1 VTFPETTTVPP
12 SEAKSPCIADTAEAP
27 SVEPMSEPTKGGEL
41 FIVDNSDDS
50 WKGLKYLQDWTEVAS
65 SFDIATGYLE
75 IGALLALDGKWQ
87 KLDGI
92 RILLGDQATA
102 RTRQAIL
109 ECLRKHVCQK
119 LDASL
124 EREKESNDMLAGTA
138 AIVEAMRQ
146 GKIQCRVYAKRKF
159 HAKAFITHPRVA
171 VIGSVAL
178 VGSSNFTVPGL
189 TENVELNIQIR
200 APGDVSQLQAWYEK
214 HWQEAED
221 ITPDVI
227 KTIQR
232 HIEEYTPFDVYTKAL
247 QELFEHHTPSEA
259 EWERAESKIYPILD
273 HYQKEGYHSLLNIS
287 RQHNGAFLC
296 DGVGLG
302 KTFVGLMLIER
313 FLRDKKGVVLLVPKS
328 GRVAVWERNIRRYLP
343 NVLNG
348 FLPFKIYNHTDLMR
362 GPSADGRDFP
372 AEFEQIREQADV
384 VLIDEAHHFRNRGL
398 ANAEDGTI
406 RSRYWQLYNILAKK
420 TVFLLTATP
429 VNNALTD
436 LQHQI
441 ELFSRVDSPAAFAG
455 ALGIHNLPAHFQ
467 QLEKTLKRLTAGAE
481 HGELF
486 QVNQTDAEKVLF
498 DDKLFRAVV
507 VQRSRAYAQQS
518 QIQNGG
524 TQALFPTK
532 EPPRVAAYSVKKT
545 YGHLLGKVE
554 AAFSKPEQLF
564 SLAVYYPLAKWIG
577 DPSALAAFDINR
589 QKQVVRLIRIQFLK
603 RFESSIYAFET
614 SCQNLLLKLL
624 AFLRKNSIEPTETKR
639 LQRWEAQN
647 SELLDHVK
655 QRRAEFQEE
664 DESEESDTSELGD
677 EFLDAFELLNRKNY
691 DLAEIF
697 DETYAD
703 LEQLVDF
710 LEELKTFDAGHDNKL
725 QSLIKLLKSDPV
737 LKKHKVL
744 IFSEFMTTA
753 RYIRRELEKA
763 GIQGAEE
770 IDSASKTDRGD
781 AIQRFA
787 PYYNGTTSAGL
798 ADSGQKETRI
808 LISTDVL
815 SEGLNLQD
823 ATRLI
828 NYDLHWNPVRLMQR
842 IGRVD
847 RRLSPEVEEKI
858 IADHPDHAELRGKV
872 IYWNFLPPED
882 LDDLLRLYSRVSN
895 KTLRI
900 SKVFGIEGK
909 KLLKPEDDYEALRD
923 FTHNYQGALTPLEQM
938 HLELQ
943 KLVADNPGLE
953 QRLNQLPGR
962 VFSGKEHTR
971 SGTKALF
978 LCYALPAEDK
988 TARSAV
994 TSPSGPAAT
1003 DPPVWTTEAGRG
1015 AWYLYD
1021 LATGKILEQPE
1032 DIVAF
1037 IRSTPETPRRLLLPQ
1052 TELRDVRLK
1061 VEKHIKNTYLK
1072 QVQAPVGV
1080 KPVLECWMELN

>member
-1 VTFPETTTVPP
+1 
-12 SEAKSPCIADTAEAP
+12 
-27 SVEPMSEPTKGGEL
+27 MSASTNTPGGEL
-41 FIVDNSDDS
+41 FIVDNSDSD
-50 WKGLKYLQDWTEVAS
+50 WKGLRYLQEWTEIAS
-65 SFDIATGYLE
+65 GFDIATGFFE
-75 IGALLALDGKWQ
+75 IGSLLALDGKWQ
-87 KLDGI
+87 KLDQI
-92 RILLGDQATA
+92 RILMGDQATA

-109 ECLRKHVCQK
+109 EGLRRRVCEK
-119 LDASL
+119 LDASI
-124 EREKESNDMLAGTA
+124 EKEKEGNDFLLGAR
-138 AIVEAMRQ
+138 AIVEAMEA

-159 HAKAFITHPRVA
+159 HAKAYITHPRVE

-200 APGDVSQLQAWYEK
+200 APGDVSQLQAWYEH
-214 HWQEAED
+214 HWQEAEE
-221 ITPDVI
+221 ITPEVSKI
-227 KTIQR
+227 IQR
-232 HIEEYTPFDVYTKAL
+232 HIDEYTPFEVYAKAL
-247 QELFEHHTPSEA
+247 QELFEFHTPGEA
-259 EWERAESKIYPILD
+259 EWESSESKMYGILD
-273 HYQKEGYHSLLNIS
+273 HYQKEGYHSLLNIA
-287 RQHNGAFLC
+287 RQHNGGFLC

-313 FLRDKKGVVLLVPKS
+313 LVMRDKKRVVLLVPKS

-343 NVLNG
+343 HLLNG

-362 GPSADGRDFP
+362 SASADGRDFP
-372 AEFEQIREQADV
+372 SEFDQIKEQADV

-398 ANAEDGTI
+398 ANLEDGTI
-406 RSRYWQLYNILAKK
+406 RSRYWRLYDIIGKK

-436 LQHQI
+436 FQHEI
-441 ELFSRVDSPAAFAG
+441 ELFGRVDNPAAFAG
-455 ALGIHNLPAHFQ
+455 ALGIHNLASHFQ
-467 QLEKTLKRLTAGAE
+467 QLEKALNQLAAGQE

-486 QVNQTDAEKVLF
+486 QINQAEAEKVLF
-498 DDKLFRAVV
+498 DDNLFRALV

-518 QIQNGG
+518 QIHHGG
-524 TQALFPTK
+524 TEALFPTK
-532 EPPRVAAYSVKKT
+532 EPPKVAPYSVKKT

-564 SLAVYYPLAKWIG
+564 SLTVYYPLSKWVG
-577 DPSALAAFDINR
+577 DPAALVAFDVNR

-614 SCQNLLLKLL
+614 SCQNLLSKLL
-624 AFLRKNSIEPTETKR
+624 AFIRKNVATDPERKR

-647 SELLDHVK
+647 VELLEHVM
-655 QRRAEFQEE
+655 QRRAEFQE
-664 DESEESDTSELGD
+664 DDQSEECETSDLGD
-677 EFLDAFELLNRKNY
+677 EFMDDFDVLDRKNY
-691 DLAEIF
+691 EISQIF

-710 LEELKTFDAGHDNKL
+710 LEELKSFDARHDHKL

-737 LKKHKVL
+737 LRKHKVL

-753 RYIRRELEKA
+753 RYLRRELQKA
-763 GIQGAEE
+763 DIEGVEE

-787 PYYNGTTSAGL
+787 PYYNGTNSAGL
-798 ADSGQKETRI
+798 AATGHKETRI

-847 RRLSPEVEEKI
+847 RRLNPEIEAKI
-858 IADHPDHAELRGKV
+858 VADHPDRAALRGKV
-872 IYWNFLPPED
+872 LYWNFLPPED
-882 LDDLLRLYSRVSN
+882 LDGLLRLYSKVSN

-923 FTHNYQGALTPLEQM
+923 FTHDYQGTLTPLEKM
-938 HLELQ
+938 HLEFQ
-943 KLVADNPGLE
+943 KLVTDHPGL
-953 QRLNQLPGR
+953 QARLDDLPGR
-962 VFSGKEHTR
+962 VFSGKE
-971 SGTKALF
+971 SPKPGTVAVF
-978 LCYALPAEDK
+978 FCYALPAEDK
-988 TARSAV
+988 WLAEAPESREENSENA
-994 TSPSGPAAT
+994 PA
-1003 DPPVWTTEAGRG
+1003 WTTVAGKA

-1021 LATGKILEQPE
+1021 LTSGKVLDQAEEIAVYVRSQP
-1032 DIVAF
+1032 
-1037 IRSTPETPRRLLLPQ
+1037 STPRRLSQ
-1052 TELRDVRLK
+1052 AESTLRSARLK
-1061 VEKHIKNTYLK
+1061 VEKHIKNSYLK

-1080 KPVLECWMELN
+1080 KPILKCWMELN

>member
-1 VTFPETTTVPP
+1 VIFPRP
-12 SEAKSPCIADTAEAP
+12 S
-27 SVEPMSEPTKGGEL
+27 GGEL
-41 FIVDNSDDS
+41 FIVDNSDES
-50 WKGLKYLQDWTEVAS
+50 WKGLRYLHDWTEIAS
-65 SFDIATGYLE
+65 AFDIATGFFE
-75 IGALLALDGKWQ
+75 IGSLLALDGRWQ
-87 KLDGI
+87 KLDKI
-92 RILLGDQATA
+92 RILMGDQATA

-109 ECLRKHVCQK
+109 EGLRQQVCQK

-124 EREKESNDMLAGTA
+124 EGEKEANDLLTGAA
-138 AIVEAMRQ
+138 AIVEAMRE
-146 GKIQCRVYAKRKF
+146 GRIQCRVYARRKF
-159 HAKAFITHPRVA
+159 HAKAYITRPRVA

-189 TENVELNIQIR
+189 TQNVELNIQIR
-200 APGDVSQLQAWYEK
+200 APGDVSQLQTWYEQ
-214 HWQEAED
+214 HWQEAEE

-227 KTIQR
+227 KVIAR
-232 HIEEYTPFDVYTKAL
+232 HIAEYAPFEVYARAL
-247 QELFEHHTPSEA
+247 QGLFEHHTPSEA
-259 EWERAESKIYPILD
+259 EWENGESKIYPVLD
-273 HYQKEGYHSLLNIS
+273 HYQKEGYHSLVNIA

-313 FLRDKKGVVLLVPKS
+313 LVMCDKKRVMLLVPKS
-328 GRVAVWERNIRRYLP
+328 GRVAVWERNIGRYLP
-343 NVLNG
+343 HLLNG

-362 GPSADGRDFP
+362 GPSAGGRDFP
-372 AEFEQIREQADV
+372 SEFQQIKEQADV
-384 VLIDEAHHFRNRGL
+384 VVIDEAHHFRNRGL
-398 ANAEDGTI
+398 ANAENGTI
-406 RSRYWQLYNILAKK
+406 RSRYWQLYDIVGKK
-420 TVFLLTATP
+420 TLFLLTATP

-436 LQHQI
+436 FQHQI
-441 ELFSRVDSPAAFAG
+441 ELFSRVDNPAAFAG
-455 ALGIHNLPAHFQ
+455 ALGIHNLASHFQ
-467 QLEKTLKRLTAGAE
+467 QLEKAMKRLVAGQE

-486 QVNQTDAEKVLF
+486 QVNQAEAEKVLF
-498 DDKLFRAVV
+498 DDQLFRALV

-518 QIQNGG
+518 QIQHGG
-524 TQALFPTK
+524 TEAVFPAK

-564 SLAVYYPLAKWIG
+564 SLAVYYPLAKWRG
-577 DPSALAAFDINR
+577 DPAALNVFDENR

-624 AFLRKNSIEPTETKR
+624 AFLRRNSMAQSETKR

-647 SELLDHVK
+647 GELLDHVK

-664 DESEESDTSELGD
+664 DESEEVGASELGD
-677 EFLDAFELLNRKNY
+677 EFLDDFEVLDRNNY
-691 DLAEIF
+691 DLPEIF

-710 LEELKTFDAGHDNKL
+710 LEELKTFDASHDNKL
-725 QSLIKLLKSDPV
+725 QSLIKLLKSDAV

-753 RYIRRELEKA
+753 RYVRRELQGA
-763 GIQGAEE
+763 GIEGVDE
-770 IDSASKTDRGD
+770 IDSGSKTDRGD

-787 PYYNGTTSAGL
+787 PYYNGTTSAEL
-798 ADSGQKETRI
+798 AAAGQKETRI

-847 RRLSPEVEEKI
+847 RRLNPEIEARIV
-858 IADHPDHAELRGKV
+858 ADHPDHAPLRGKV
-872 IYWNFLPPED
+872 VYWNFLPPDE
-882 LDDLLRLYSRVSN
+882 LDDLLRLYHRVSN

-923 FTHNYQGALTPLEQM
+923 FTHAYQGALTPLEQM
-938 HLELQ
+938 HLEFQ
-943 KLVADNPGLE
+943 KLLADNPGL
-953 QRLNQLPGR
+953 QHRLDQLPGR
-962 VFSGKEHTR
+962 VFSGKEHTKP
-971 SGTKALF
+971 GAKALF

-988 TARSAV
+988 ALRSDTAA
-994 TSPSGPAAT
+994 AAT
-1003 DPPVWTTEAGRG
+1003 GGGAGQAEGAAAWTTGTGKAG
-1015 AWYLYD
+1015 WYLYD

-1032 DIVAF
+1032 EIVAF
-1037 IRSTPETPRRLLLPQ
+1037 IRSTPETPRRVAMPQ
-1052 TELRDVRLK
+1052 ADLHEVRLK

-1080 KPVLECWMELN
+1080 NPVLQCWMELN

>member
-1 VTFPETTTVPP
+1 MSDSP
-12 SEAKSPCIADTAEAP
+12 KS
-27 SVEPMSEPTKGGEL
+27 GGEL
-41 FIVDNSDDS
+41 FIVDNSDEA
-50 WKGLKYLQDWTEVAS
+50 WKGLRYLQEWTEIAS
-65 SFDIATGYLE
+65 AFDIATGFFE
-75 IGALLALDGKWQ
+75 IGSLLALDGKWQ
-87 KLDGI
+87 KLDRI
-92 RILLGDQATA
+92 RILMGDQATA

-109 ECLRKHVCQK
+109 EALRQHVCRK

-124 EREKESNDMLAGTA
+124 EDEKESNDLLTGTA
-138 AIVEAMRQ
+138 AIVQAMHQ

-159 HAKAFITHPRVA
+159 HAKAYITHPRMA

-189 TENVELNIQIR
+189 TRNVELNIQIR
-200 APGDVSQLQAWYEK
+200 ASGDVSQLQVWYEQY
-214 HWQEAED
+214 WQEAEE

-227 KTIQR
+227 KVIHR
-232 HIEEYTPFDVYTKAL
+232 HIDEYTPFDVYTKAL

-259 EWERAESKIYPILD
+259 EWENGDSRIYPILD
-273 HYQKEGYHSLLNIS
+273 HYQKEGYHSLLNIA
-287 RQHNGAFLC
+287 RRFNGAFLC

-313 FLRDKKGVVLLVPKS
+313 LVMRDKKRVMLLVPKS
-328 GRVAVWERNIRRYLP
+328 GRVSVWERNIRRYLP
-343 NVLNG
+343 HLLNG

-362 GPSADGRDFP
+362 DPSADGRDFP
-372 AEFEQIREQADV
+372 SEFEQMREQADV
-384 VLIDEAHHFRNRGL
+384 ILIDEAHHFRNRGL
-398 ANAEDGTI
+398 ASAEDGTI
-406 RSRYWQLYNILAKK
+406 RSRYWQLYRILGKK
-420 TVFLLTATP
+420 TLFLLTATP

-436 LQHQI
+436 FQHQI
-441 ELFSRVDSPAAFAG
+441 ELFSRVDNPNAFAG
-455 ALGIHNLPAHFQ
+455 ALGIHNLASHFQ
-467 QLEKTLKRLTAGAE
+467 QLEKALKRLTAGLE

-486 QVNQTDAEKVLF
+486 QVNQAEAEKVLF
-498 DDKLFRAVV
+498 DDKLFRALV

-518 QIQNGG
+518 QIQHGG
-524 TQALFPTK
+524 NQAVFPTK
-532 EPPRVAAYSVKKT
+532 EPPKLAAYSVKKT

-564 SLAVYYPLAKWIG
+564 SLAVYYPLAKWKG
-577 DPSALAAFDINR
+577 DPSALVAFDVNR

-614 SCQNLLLKLL
+614 SCQNLLSKLL
-624 AFLRKNSIEPTETKR
+624 AFVRKNLATETERKR

-647 SELLDHVK
+647 AELLDHVK
-655 QRRAEFQEE
+655 QRRVEFQEE
-664 DESEESDTSELGD
+664 DESEEAGESELGD
-677 EFLDAFELLNRKNY
+677 EFLEGFEVLDRNNY
-691 DLAEIF
+691 DLAEVF

-710 LEELKTFDAGHDNKL
+710 LEELKTFDASHDNKL

-753 RYIRRELEKA
+753 RYLRRELQNA
-763 GIQGAEE
+763 GIEGVDE
-770 IDSASKTDRGD
+770 IDSGSKTDRGD

-787 PYYNGTTSAGL
+787 PYYNGTTSAEL
-798 ADSGQKETRI
+798 IADGQNETRI

-847 RRLSPEVEEKI
+847 RRLNPEIEARI
-858 IADHPDHAELRGKV
+858 IADHPDHAPLRGQV
-872 IYWNFLPPED
+872 IYWNFLPPDD
-882 LDDLLRLYSRVSN
+882 LDDLLRLYSLVSY

-900 SKVFGIEGK
+900 SKVFGIEGR
-909 KLLKPEDDYEALRD
+909 KLLKPDDDYEALRD
-923 FTHNYQGALTPLEQM
+923 FTHAYQGALTPLEQM
-938 HLELQ
+938 HLEFQ
-943 KLVADNPGLE
+943 KLLADTPGLQ
-953 QRLNQLPGR
+953 QRLDQLPGR
-962 VFSGKEHTR
+962 VFSGKEHIKP
-971 SGTKALF
+971 GAKAIF
-978 LCYALPAEDK
+978 FCYALPAEDK
-988 TARSAV
+988 TLGGAGA
-994 TSPSGPAAT
+994 PAAPAP
-1003 DPPVWTTEAGRG
+1003 DGANWSTESGKAG
-1015 AWYLYD
+1015 WYMYD

-1032 DIVAF
+1032 GIVAF
-1037 IRSTPETPRRLLLPQ
+1037 IRSTPETPRRVTLPQ
-1052 TELRDVRLK
+1052 ADLHDVRLN

-1080 KPVLECWMELN
+1080 KPVLQCWMELN

>member
-1 VTFPETTTVPP
+1 M
-12 SEAKSPCIADTAEAP
+12 TA
-27 SVEPMSEPTKGGEL
+27 PTKSGGEL
-41 FIVDNSDDS
+41 FIVDNSDTE
-50 WKGLKYLQDWTEVAS
+50 WKGLRYLQDWTEIAS
-65 SFDIATGYLE
+65 AFDIATGFFE
-75 IGALLALDGKWQ
+75 IGSLLALDGKWQ
-87 KLDGI
+87 KLDKI
-92 RILLGDQATA
+92 RILMGDQAAA
-102 RTRQAIL
+102 RTKQAIL
-109 ECLRKHVCQK
+109 EGLRQHVCQK

-124 EREKESNDMLAGTA
+124 EGEKESNDLLAGTA
-138 AIVEAMRQ
+138 AIVRAMHQ

-159 HAKAFITHPRVA
+159 HAKAYITHPRVA

-189 TENVELNIQIR
+189 TQNIELNIQIR
-200 APGDVSQLQAWYEK
+200 APGDVARLQEWYEQ
-214 HWQEAED
+214 HWQEAEE

-227 KTIQR
+227 KVIQR
-232 HIEEYTPFDVYTKAL
+232 HIDDYTPFDIYSRAL

-259 EWERAESKIYPILD
+259 EWENGESKMYPVLD
-273 HYQKEGYHSLLNIS
+273 HYQKEGYHSLLNIA

-313 FLRDKKGVVLLVPKS
+313 LVMHDKKRVVLLVPKS
-328 GRVAVWERNIRRYLP
+328 VRVAVWERSIRRFLP
-343 NVLNG
+343 HLLNG

-362 GPSADGRDFP
+362 GPSNDGRDFP
-372 AEFEQIREQADV
+372 AEFQQIKEQADV
-384 VLIDEAHHFRNRGL
+384 VLIDEAHHYRNRGL

-406 RSRYWQLYNILAKK
+406 RSRYWQLYDIIGQK
-420 TVFLLTATP
+420 TVFMLTATP

-436 LQHQI
+436 FQHEI
-441 ELFSRVDSPAAFAG
+441 ELFSRVDRPAAFAG
-455 ALGIHNLPAHFQ
+455 ALGIHNLASHFQ
-467 QLEKTLKRLTAGAE
+467 QLEKALKRLTAGQE

-486 QVNQTDAEKVLF
+486 QVNQAEAEKVLF
-498 DDKLFRAVV
+498 DDNLFRALV

-518 QIQNGG
+518 QIQHGG
-524 TQALFPTK
+524 SKAMFPTK
-532 EPPRVAAYSVKKT
+532 EPPKVQPYSVKKT

-564 SLAVYYPLAKWIG
+564 SLAVYYPLGKWKG
-577 DPSALAAFDINR
+577 DPSALVAFDVNR

-624 AFLRKNSIEPTETKR
+624 AFLRKNSATPTETKR
-639 LQRWEAQN
+639 LHRWEAQN
-647 SELLDHVK
+647 GELLEHMK
-655 QRRAEFQEE
+655 QRRSELQEE
-664 DESEESDTSELGD
+664 DESEETDTSELGD
-677 EFLDAFELLNRKNY
+677 EFLDDFEVLSRDNY
-691 DLAEIF
+691 DLPEIF

-753 RYIRRELEKA
+753 RYLRRELQKA
-763 GIQGAEE
+763 GIDGVEE
-770 IDSASKTDRGD
+770 IDSGSKIERGD

-787 PYYNGTTSAGL
+787 PYYNGSSSAEL
-798 ADSGQKETRI
+798 AVKGHKETRI

-823 ATRLI
+823 AARLI

-847 RRLSPEVEEKI
+847 RRLDEKIEEKL
-858 IADHPDHAELRGKV
+858 IADHPDQEPLRRKV
-872 IYWNFLPPED
+872 IYWNFLPPAE
-882 LDDLLRLYSRVSN
+882 LDDLLRLYNRVSN

-923 FTHNYQGALTPLEQM
+923 FTHTYQGALTPLEQI
-938 HLELQ
+938 HLEFQ
-943 KLVADNPGLE
+943 KLLADTPALQ
-953 QRLNQLPGR
+953 QRLDQLPGR
-962 VFSGKEHTR
+962 VFSGKEHATP
-971 SGTKALF
+971 GAKGLF

-988 TARSAV
+988 TQSSAGVSPASAPGV
-994 TSPSGPAAT
+994 TPGDSST
-1003 DPPVWTTEAGRG
+1003 WTTEAGQAG
-1015 AWYLYD
+1015 WYLYD
-1021 LATGKILEQPE
+1021 ITTGKILEQPE
-1032 DIVAF
+1032 EIVTL
-1037 IRSTPETPRRLLLPQ
+1037 IRSTPQTPRRVSMAQPDLHAL
-1052 TELRDVRLK
+1052 RLK
-1061 VEKHIKNTYLK
+1061 VEKHITQTYLK
-1072 QVQAPVGV
+1072 RLNAPLGV
-1080 KPVLECWMELN
+1080 KPVLSCWMELN

>member
-1 VTFPETTTVPP
+1 MTLPRP
-12 SEAKSPCIADTAEAP
+12 S
-27 SVEPMSEPTKGGEL
+27 GGEL
-41 FIVDNSDDS
+41 FIVDNSDES
-50 WKGLKYLQDWTEVAS
+50 WKGLRYLHDWTEIAS
-65 SFDIATGYLE
+65 AFDIATGFFE
-75 IGALLALDGKWQ
+75 IGSLLALDGKWQ
-87 KLDGI
+87 KLDKI
-92 RILLGDQATA
+92 RILMGDQATA

-109 ECLRKHVCQK
+109 EGLRQQVCQK

-124 EREKESNDMLAGTA
+124 EGEKEANDLLAGAA
-138 AIVEAMRQ
+138 AIVQAMRE
-146 GKIQCRVYAKRKF
+146 GKIQCRVYVRRKF
-159 HAKAFITHPRVA
+159 HAKAYITQPRVA

-189 TENVELNIQIR
+189 TQNVELNIQIR
-200 APGDVSQLQAWYEK
+200 APGDVSQLQAWYEQ
-214 HWQEAED
+214 HWQEAEE

-227 KTIQR
+227 KVIER
-232 HIEEYTPFDVYTKAL
+232 HIAEYAPFEVYARAL
-247 QELFEHHTPSEA
+247 QGLFEHHTPSEA
-259 EWERAESKIYPILD
+259 EWENGESRIYPVLD
-273 HYQKEGYHSLLNIS
+273 HYQKEGYHSLVNIA

-313 FLRDKKGVVLLVPKS
+313 LVMRDKKRVMLLVPKS

-343 NVLNG
+343 HLLNG

-362 GPSADGRDFP
+362 SPSAGGRDFP
-372 AEFEQIREQADV
+372 SEFQQIKEQADV
-384 VLIDEAHHFRNRGL
+384 VVIDEAHHFRNRGL

-406 RSRYWQLYNILAKK
+406 RSRYWQLYDILGKK
-420 TVFLLTATP
+420 TLFLLTATP

-436 LQHQI
+436 FQHQI
-441 ELFSRVDSPAAFAG
+441 ELFSRVDNPAAFAG
-455 ALGIHNLPAHFQ
+455 ALGIHNLAGHFQ
-467 QLEKTLKRLTAGAE
+467 QLEKAMKRLVAGQE

-486 QVNQTDAEKVLF
+486 QVNQAEAEKVLF
-498 DDKLFRAVV
+498 DDKLFRALV

-518 QIQNGG
+518 QIQHGG
-524 TQALFPTK
+524 TEAVFPAK

-564 SLAVYYPLAKWIG
+564 SLAVYYPLAKWKG
-577 DPSALAAFDINR
+577 DPAALNVFDENR

-624 AFLRKNSIEPTETKR
+624 AFLRKNSTAQSETKR

-647 SELLDHVK
+647 AELLEHVK

-664 DESEESDTSELGD
+664 DESEEVDASELGD
-677 EFLDAFELLNRKNY
+677 EFLDDFEVLDRNNY
-691 DLAEIF
+691 DLPEIF

-710 LEELKTFDAGHDNKL
+710 LEELKLFNASHDNKL
-725 QSLIKLLKSDPV
+725 QSLIKLLKSDAV
-737 LKKHKVL
+737 LKRHKVL

-753 RYIRRELEKA
+753 RYLRRELQGA
-763 GIQGAEE
+763 GIEGVDE
-770 IDSASKTDRGD
+770 IDSGSKTDRGD

-787 PYYNGTTSAGL
+787 PYYNGTTSAEL
-798 ADSGQKETRI
+798 AAAGQKETRI

-847 RRLSPEVEEKI
+847 RRLNPEIETKI
-858 IADHPDHAELRGKV
+858 VADHPDHAPLRGKV
-872 IYWNFLPPED
+872 VYWNFLPPDE
-882 LDDLLRLYSRVSN
+882 LDDLLRLYHRVSS

-900 SKVFGIEGK
+900 SKVFGIEGR

-923 FTHNYQGALTPLEQM
+923 FTHAYQGALTPLEQM
-938 HLELQ
+938 HLEFQ
-943 KLVADNPGLE
+943 KLLAENPGLQ
-953 QRLNQLPGR
+953 QRLDQLPGR
-962 VFSGKEHTR
+962 VFSGKEHAKP
-971 SGTKALF
+971 GAKALF

-988 TARSAV
+988 ALGSATAAPATGGGARQ
-994 TSPSGPAAT
+994 GEEAAT
-1003 DPPVWTTEAGRG
+1003 WTTEAGKAG
-1015 AWYLYD
+1015 WYLYD
-1021 LATGKILEQPE
+1021 LASGKILEQPE
-1032 DIVAF
+1032 EIVAF
-1037 IRSTPETPRRLLLPQ
+1037 IRSTPETPRRVALSQ
-1052 TELRDVRLK
+1052 AELHEVRLK

-1080 KPVLECWMELN
+1080 SPVLQCWMELN

>member
-1 VTFPETTTVPP
+1 M
-12 SEAKSPCIADTAEAP
+12 TA
-27 SVEPMSEPTKGGEL
+27 PTKSGGEL
-41 FIVDNSDDS
+41 FIVDNSDTE
-50 WKGLKYLQDWTEVAS
+50 WKGLRYLQDWTEIAS
-65 SFDIATGYLE
+65 AFDIATGFFE
-75 IGALLALDGKWQ
+75 IGSLLALDGKWQ
-87 KLDGI
+87 KLDKI
-92 RILLGDQATA
+92 RILMGDQATA

-109 ECLRKHVCQK
+109 EGLRQHVCQK

-124 EREKESNDMLAGTA
+124 EAEKESNDLLAGAA
-138 AIVEAMRQ
+138 AIVQAMRQ

-159 HAKAFITHPRVA
+159 HAKAYITHPRVA

-189 TENVELNIQIR
+189 TQNVELNIQIR
-200 APGDVSQLQAWYEK
+200 APGDVSQLQAWYEQ

-227 KTIQR
+227 KVIQR
-232 HIEEYTPFDVYTKAL
+232 HIDEYTPFDVYTKAL
-247 QELFEHHTPSEA
+247 QELFEHHTSSEA
-259 EWERAESKIYPILD
+259 EWENGESRVYPVLD
-273 HYQKEGYHSLLNIS
+273 YYQKEGYHSLLNIA

-313 FLRDKKGVVLLVPKS
+313 LVMRDKKRVMLLVPKS

-343 NVLNG
+343 HLLNG
-348 FLPFKIYNHTDLMR
+348 FLPFKVYNHTDLMR
-362 GPSADGRDFP
+362 GPSNDGRDFP
-372 AEFEQIREQADV
+372 AEFQQIKEQADV
-384 VLIDEAHHFRNRGL
+384 ILIDEAHHFRNRGL

-406 RSRYWQLYNILAKK
+406 RSRYWQLYDILGKK
-420 TVFLLTATP
+420 TLFLLTATP

-436 LQHQI
+436 FQHQI

-455 ALGIHNLPAHFQ
+455 ALGIHNLASHFQ
-467 QLEKTLKRLTAGAE
+467 QLEKALKRLTVGLE

-486 QVNQTDAEKVLF
+486 QVNQAEAEKVLF
-498 DDKLFRAVV
+498 DDKLFRALV

-518 QIQNGG
+518 QIQHGG

-532 EPPRVAAYSVKKT
+532 EPPKVAAYSVKKT

-564 SLAVYYPLAKWIG
+564 SLAVYYPLAKWKG
-577 DPSALAAFDINR
+577 DPAALAAFDINR

-624 AFLRKNSIEPTETKR
+624 AFLRKNSTEPNETKR
-639 LQRWEAQN
+639 LHRWEAQN

-664 DESEESDTSELGD
+664 DESEETDASELGD
-677 EFLDAFELLNRKNY
+677 EFLEAFEVLSRSNY

-710 LEELKTFDAGHDNKL
+710 LEELKSFDSSHDNKL
-725 QSLIKLLKSDPV
+725 QSLVKLLKSDPV

-753 RYIRRELEKA
+753 RYLRRELRDA
-763 GIQGAEE
+763 GIEGVDE
-770 IDSASKTDRGD
+770 IDSSSKTERGD

-787 PYYNGTTSAGL
+787 PYYNGATSAEL
-798 ADSGQKETRI
+798 AADGQKETRI

-847 RRLSPEVEEKI
+847 RRLNPEVEDKI
-858 IADHPDHAELRGKV
+858 VADHPDHQPLRGNV

-882 LDDLLRLYSRVSN
+882 LDDLLRLYNRVSN

-923 FTHNYQGALTPLEQM
+923 FTHTYQGALTPLEQI
-938 HLELQ
+938 HLEFQ
-943 KLVADNPGLE
+943 KLLADTPDLE
-953 QRLNQLPGR
+953 QRLDQLPGR
-962 VFSGKEHTR
+962 VFSGKEHPTNAGTR
-971 SGTKALF
+971 ALF
-978 LCYALPAEDK
+978 LCYALPAEDR
-988 TARSAV
+988 TQGSAGVSPARA
-994 TSPSGPAAT
+994 P
-1003 DPPVWTTEAGRG
+1003 DLPPGDASVWTTEAGKAG
-1015 AWYLYD
+1015 WYLYD
-1021 LATGKILEQPE
+1021 ITTGKILEQPE
-1032 DIVAF
+1032 EIVAF
-1037 IRSTPETPRRLLLPQ
+1037 IRSTPETPRRVAMPQ
-1052 TELRDVRLK
+1052 PDLHSVRLK

-1080 KPVLECWMELN
+1080 KPELKCWMELS